1 MFAIIRRNW
10 QMYRRYF
17 PFTLFVNRI
26 LGSAFQLISIWL
38 IANFLFSNQVNAV
51 TVGYITI
58 DHYFTYAAIGI
69 LFYNLGVA
77 TLMNVGRAL
86 ITEVREGTLMS
97 LLITPYKIFQYF
109 SGVFLEQLWRTLL
122 EFAALFGISKL
133 LGADFSA
140 ISLWA
145 WAIGITFTIWVSF
158 GMSIFLANIMLQ
170 LRDTYISQNT
180 LFILIY
186 LVAGITFPKELLPK
200 ALQMVGELLPLTQ
213 ALEAFRI
220 LCFQPERY
228 NQLPALFAIGFI
240 SSLLYLIAGLYW
252 YKKTEQ
258 KIISYIFE

>member
-17 PFTLFVNRI
+17 PFTLFINRI
-26 LGSAFQLISIWL
+26 LGSAFQLVSVWL
-38 IANFLFSNQVNAV
+38 IANFLFNNRVDSLTA
-51 TVGYITI
+51 GYMTTA
-58 DHYFTYAAIGI
+58 HYFTYAAIGI

-97 LLITPYKIFQYF
+97 LLITPYKVFQYF

-133 LGADFSA
+133 LDADFST
-140 ISLWA
+140 ISLGA
-145 WAIGITFTIWVSF
+145 WTAGIAFTIWVSF

-186 LVAGITFPKELLPK
+186 LVSGITFPKEILPK
-200 ALQMVGELLPLTQ
+200 FLQWIGNLLPLTQ

-220 LCFQPERY
+220 LCFRPEKY
-228 NQLPALFAIGFI
+228 NQLASLFIVGLLS
-240 SSLLYLIAGLYW
+240 SSLYLLAGLYW
-252 YKKTEQ
+252 YRKTEQ

>member
-17 PFTLFVNRI
+17 PFTLFINRI

-38 IANFLFSNQVNAV
+38 IANFLFNNQVSPKMS
-51 TVGYITI
+51 GYMTT

-97 LLITPYKIFQYF
+97 LLITPYKVFQYF

-122 EFAALFGISKL
+122 EFAALLGISQL
-133 LGADFSA
+133 LGADFSG
-140 ISLWA
+140 IRLWA
-145 WAIGITFTIWVSF
+145 WLAGILFTVWVSF

-186 LVAGITFPKELLPK
+186 LVSGITFPKELLPK
-200 ALQMVGELLPLTQ
+200 FLQLIGELLPLTQ
-213 ALEAFRI
+213 ALEVFRI
-220 LCFQPERY
+220 LCFQPESYTR
-228 NQLPALFAIGFI
+228 LPYLITIGFS
-240 SSLLYLIAGLYW
+240 SSLVYLFAGLYW
-252 YKKTEQ
+252 YRKTEQ